1 MQQIITPPCKDCK
14 ERQIGCHSYCRKYI
28 EFRMNLEERNARIR
42 EEKMIENAVEETIAN
57 GIYRSRKKRI

>member
-28 EFRMNLEERNARIR
+28 EFRMNWDEIKLKERK
-42 EEKMIENAVEETIAN
+42 EKMIQNAVEQSIVD
-57 GIYRSRKKRI
+57 GMRRSRKKRI